1 MATYENDAATS
12 MLFFS
17 DSRSESEPGGAELL
31 IHVITSGF
39 YDVSVK
45 SKNYAEDL
53 NRVEIE
59 KPVNNSQLPE
69 QKYHWAHCLG
79 KIFFISVSQKSQAML
94 WKVFALL
101 VPRIK
106 HIQEKKQMHHHAL
119 HLLRYLVREMMN
131 LNDLDAYDSLA
142 TDAIVNAARLGIHE
156 VVEEIVES
164 VPKLSCARDLENR
177 SIFQLAVIERHE
189 DIFNLIYQMTDHSN
203 SVTMDIDEFGN
214 NILHLA
220 GRLAPPHKLN
230 LVSGAAL
237 QMQREL
243 QWFKEVKK
251 FVRPSYKTMMN
262 NANETPAMVFTREHK
277 DLVVKGG
284 EWMKDTANSCTI
296 SAALIVTVVFAAIIT
311 VPGGSESNGLPIF
324 SKEMAFIVFIISDSL
339 SLFTSTTSLLLFLS
353 ILTSRYA
360 EGDFLH
366 VLPKRLVVGL
376 FTLFLSIT
384 TMMVA
389 FSFALYL
396 VLGHKTA
403 WILVPVAAL
412 ACLPVTSFVSLQ
424 FPLLVDLIF
433 STYGHGIF
441 GKKSNRQFY

>member
-1 MATYENDAATS
+1 LGAIARKVHAFPS
-12 MLFFS
+12 GKRLKFFW
-17 DSRSESEPGGAELL
+17 EHIIYA
-31 IHVITSGF
+31 
-39 YDVSVK
+39 YVSVK